1 MAFTESSTQ
10 TENTDLNS
18 NYSLEIQLLK
28 IRLASA
34 LDPYLQTINYS
45 EDHIECLHGAMLTL
59 SKQVYDQITDPEKQA
74 KEIRLIHASVSSLLE
89 KTERKRTERTEVDRE
104 TEVEGSDLED
114 DTDNKDGSVDEDI
127 WDRSVDP
134 VCMDA
139 GYERDDS
146 DVNKNI

>member
-18 NYSLEIQLLK
+18 NYSLEIRLLK

-45 EDHIECLHGAMLTL
+45 EAHIEFLHGAMLTL

-89 KTERKRTERTEVDRE
+89 KTERKRQR
-104 TEVEGSDLED
+104 G
-114 DTDNKDGSVDEDI
+114 
-127 WDRSVDP
+127 
-134 VCMDA
+134 
-139 GYERDDS
+139 
-146 DVNKNI
+146 

>member
-1 MAFTESSTQ
+1 MTEH
-10 TENTDLNS
+10 
-18 NYSLEIQLLK
+18 
-28 IRLASA
+28 RL
-34 LDPYLQTINYS
+34 Q
-45 EDHIECLHGAMLTL
+45 
-59 SKQVYDQITDPEKQA
+59 
-74 KEIRLIHASVSSLLE
+74 
-89 KTERKRTERTEVDRE
+89 TEVDRE

>member
-89 KTERKRTERTEVDRE
+89 KTERKRTERVSRLWVELIQILYDGEDLATKGGLSPTRQGVDR
-104 TEVEGSDLED
+104 
-114 DTDNKDGSVDEDI
+114 NF
-127 WDRSVDP
+127 
-134 VCMDA
+134 
-139 GYERDDS
+139 
-146 DVNKNI
+146 

>member
-89 KTERKRTERTEVDRE
+89 KTERKRTERVSRLWVELIQILYDGEDLATKGGLSPTRQGEDR
-104 TEVEGSDLED
+104 
-114 DTDNKDGSVDEDI
+114 NF
-127 WDRSVDP
+127 
-134 VCMDA
+134 
-139 GYERDDS
+139 
-146 DVNKNI
+146 